1 MRFIITILCSL
12 TFLSYSLT
20 EAPSTIYVGNGMNSL
35 GAYNYEYY
43 EFFSDSS
50 GNNSININD
59 YTFIKGSTYTFTKLN
74 SNYHP
79 FVIADSK
86 SGSSWHLASQTSAI
100 NYEFQNTSAPAINP
114 NESVTFT
121 IPWDYSG
128 ELGYFC
134 QIPYHTRM
142 QNSLNISYLLIG
154 YDPEPVDFFEVTN
167 FSLSE
172 NTLTNDYNLSGYFT
186 APKSLTI
193 PAGTTFASGETKIFD
208 SNYFVAGSNSDL
220 GFVGDMLSSNRLII
234 TEYFTLES
242 NGNITGERLNA
253 LDALNNNHFI
263 PISSTNDL
271 GLFFVEQSIADPL
284 PDIPQGEIIVE
295 IVEITDQL
303 THPIG
308 LIDPND
314 GSGRKFIFQQT
325 GEIRTLDINNN
336 LTSTNV
342 LDVSDELVDLFPVIP
357 YDERGLLGVIL
368 DPSFTN
374 NGILYYFASVPV
386 SSNVTADF
394 SFPLDEFGAE
404 SVNLDHHS
412 VLVEVTFT
420 NSNLSPYF
428 GDGDTYTQR
437 EILRL
442 EQPVAES
449 FPIIGSNHNSGSMS
463 FDTNGYLM
471 ISIGDAGDAN
481 DTGNGHGLIGNGQDP
496 SNIWGSIIRIDLNGT
511 NSVNGKYG
519 IPSDNPF
526 VNDSDKLDEI
536 FAYGFRN
543 PWTFS
548 LDPLSGII
556 YSADSGQDL
565 VQEVNIIEKGKNYGW
580 RAKEGSFLFDPQTGL
595 IGSINNFTNI
605 NNYVDPLVEY
615 DHDQGYANVIGGHVY
630 RGQSIPSLIGSYV
643 CGDYGAIFSNSG
655 SLFYIDANSNT
666 LNRIQ
671 IGVDNRTLTTDVR
684 GFSFDANGELYFV
697 GNGTTSASLF
707 KIVPYVKA
715 TLTFGQNLINVRV
728 DGNGQ
733 SLKLVNSL
741 NLNNL
746 SSGNT
751 NVISTSGEIISFPIN
766 NSGFFKAFSE

>member
-1 MRFIITILCSL
+1 MRLIIIFLCSL
-12 TFLSYSLT
+12 NSLSYSLT
-20 EAPSTIYVGNGMNSL
+20 EAPSEIYVGNGMSSL
-35 GAYNYEYY
+35 GSYNYEYY
-43 EFFSDSS
+43 EFYTDAS
-50 GNNSININD
+50 GDNRININE
-59 YTFIKGSTYTFTKLN
+59 YTFVKGNTYTFTKLD

-79 FVIADSK
+79 FVLADLK
-86 SGSSWHLASQTSAI
+86 SGSSWHLASQSSEI
-100 NYEFQNTSAPAINP
+100 NYSFQGTSGPSINP
-114 NESVTFT
+114 QQSVTIS
-121 IPWDYSG
+121 IPLDYTG
-128 ELGYFC
+128 EIGYYC
-134 QIPYHTRM
+134 LIWAHTNM
-142 QNSLNISYLLIG
+142 ENALNISAPPITS
-154 YDPEPVDFFEVTN
+154 VDFFEVTN
-167 FSLSE
+167 FSLLQ
-172 NTLTNDYNLSGYFT
+172 NTLSDNYNLSGYFSL
-186 APKSLTI
+186 PKSLTI
-193 PAGTTFASGETKIFD
+193 PAGTSFSPGETKIFN
-208 SNYFVAGSNSDL
+208 SNNFVGGDNSDL
-220 GFVGDMLSSNRLII
+220 GFIGDVVSSNRLII
-234 TEYFTLES
+234 TEYLTLES
-242 NGNITGERLNA
+242 NGNVTGERLNA
-253 LDALNNNHFI
+253 LDALNNEHFI
-263 PISSTNDL
+263 SISSTNDL
-271 GLFFVEQSIADPL
+271 GLFFIAQSITNPL
-284 PDIPQGEIIVE
+284 PDITQGNIVVE
-295 IVEITDQL
+295 IEEITDQL

-342 LDVSDELVDLFPVIP
+342 LDVSDQLVDLFPVIP

-386 SSNVTADF
+386 SSNITADF
-394 SFPLDEFGAE
+394 SFPLDESGIG

-496 SNIWGSIIRIDLNGT
+496 SNIWGSIIRIDLNGS
-511 NSVNGKYG
+511 NSLNGKYG

-526 VNDSDKLDEI
+526 INDSDKLDEI
-536 FAYGFRN
+536 YAYGFRN
-543 PWTFS
+543 PWAFS
-548 LDPLSGII
+548 LDPSSGII

-565 VQEVNIIEKGKNYGW
+565 VQEVNIVEKGKNYGW
-580 RAKEGSFLFDPQTGL
+580 RTKEGSFLFDPQTGL

-605 NNYVDPLVEY
+605 NNYVDPIVEY

-630 RGQSIPSLIGSYV
+630 RGQSIPELFGSYV

-655 SLFYIDANSNT
+655 SLFYIDSTSNE
-666 LNRIQ
+666 LKILQ
-671 IGVDNRTLTTDVR
+671 IGLDNRNLVTDIR
-684 GFSFDANGELYFV
+684 GFSYDASGELYFV

-707 KIVPYVKA
+707 KIVPYAKA
-715 TLTFGQNLINVRV
+715 TLTFEQNIVNVKV

-733 SLKLVNSL
+733 FIKLVNSL
-741 NLNNL
+741 NLNSL

-751 NVISTSGEIISFPIN
+751 NIISESGEIISFPIN
-766 NSGFFKAFSE
+766 SSGFFKALSE